1 MLSVIRIVFLVVS
14 LLGIRRG
21 TMTLSF
27 FFFFCFL
34 VNSEVHKVQNNTG
47 TKSKFPVQ
55 YAVKGEVFCL
65 PLVPSEIK

>member
-1 MLSVIRIVFLVVS
+1 MLSVIRIVFLMVS

-21 TMTLSF
+21 TMTLS

-55 YAVKGEVFCL
+55 YAVKGEVFCFT
-65 PLVPSEIK
+65 LVPSEIK